1 MVIWEMHKALCNY
14 GLRNAKNRKKFSWL
28 WKPGKAGINARK
40 TIEHADILQ
49 VAMALYGKNGEA
61 F

>member
-1 MVIWEMHKALCNY
+1 MHKALCNY
-14 GLRNAKNRKKFSWL
+14 GLRNDKNRKKFSWL